1 MIYSII
7 VIRPLPNGSAQ
18 EVKTTVSEYLKSI
31 SSIKGSQ
38 WQLNDRT
45 GKQSVIV
52 AVDAT
57 ALPFNENDLFKN
69 TRSGT
74 VCICSIPPISDK
86 WSFDQFLQTYG
97 THFLQDPIT
106 LLPDLPGYPSIPPL
120 QGGGIWNK
128 YKRY

>member
-1 MIYSII
+1 MIYSVLTIS
-7 VIRPLPNGSAQ
+7 PLPFSSPH

-52 AVDAT
+52 AVDAGS
-57 ALPFNENDLFKN
+57 LPFNENDLFRN

-74 VCICSIPPISDK
+74 VCICSIPPINDK
-86 WSFDQFLQTYG
+86 WQFDNFLSTYG
-97 THFLQDPIT
+97 THFLQDYIS

-120 QGGGIWNK
+120 QGGFWNNTNK
-128 YKRY
+128 G

>member
-1 MIYSII
+1 MIYSVLTIS
-7 VIRPLPNGSAQ
+7 PLPYSTPE

-31 SSIKGSQ
+31 SSIKRVQ
-38 WQLNDRT
+38 WQLNVRT

-52 AVDAT
+52 AVDAGS
-57 ALPFNENDLFKN
+57 LPFNENDLFKN

-106 LLPDLPGYPSIPPL
+106 LMPDLPGYPSIPPL
-120 QGGGIWNK
+120 QGGFWNNTNK
-128 YKRY
+128 G